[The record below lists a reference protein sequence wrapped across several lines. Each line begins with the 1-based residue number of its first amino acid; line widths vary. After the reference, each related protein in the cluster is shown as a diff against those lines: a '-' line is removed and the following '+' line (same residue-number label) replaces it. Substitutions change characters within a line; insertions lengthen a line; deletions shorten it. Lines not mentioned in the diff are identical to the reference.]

1 MEAAVSHNANYVV
14 VGNGNRY
21 TVNLFQGGKEYQIRM
36 KRNIKKIWNGIN
48 SLLIG
53 LVFLLAFALVGVRLF
68 GLDIYVVLSGSMEP
82 VYMTGSVIYVKDVD
96 TKELQVDDDISY
108 QFPDGTV
115 ATHRIIEV
123 TEKNGQRAFRTKG
136 IANELADGE
145 AVLASNVIG
154 KSIFTIP
161 YLGYLVQ
168 YIHSTS
174 GRYATIA
181 VGAALLLMLC
191 LPDILFGEEK
201 TSKEKSK

>member
-1 MEAAVSHNANYVV
+1 
-14 VGNGNRY
+14 
-21 TVNLFQGGKEYQIRM
+21 M

-181 VGAALLLMLC
+181 VGAAWLLRLC